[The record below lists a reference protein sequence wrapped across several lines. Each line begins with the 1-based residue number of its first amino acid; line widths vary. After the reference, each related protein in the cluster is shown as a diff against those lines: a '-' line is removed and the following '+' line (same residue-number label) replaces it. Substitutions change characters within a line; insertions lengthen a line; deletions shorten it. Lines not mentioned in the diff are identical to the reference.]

1 MIPAT
6 QRTNNEAGYAMDV
19 TPWSTESQLWIKME
33 AYTPVLPIN
42 SVFEMY
48 VSILDTWDTT
58 RTMYDS
64 VKCSTEYKGDS
75 TENNTNEYTVDDY
88 VSSILFSE
96 DPSTSGT
103 YISSVAPYLDT
114 VNGGSL
120 NWYVSPYV
128 EENSVDCNEF
138 YCKLQCVVYRKQI
151 TTDRVNDVQYSE
163 RGTLKSYGG
172 YRMWPTKTSK
182 LTSAKQGISKQVEVS
197 YGAATS
203 NFVISLAAVTGLI
216 SLSLF

>member
-1 MIPAT
+1 
-6 QRTNNEAGYAMDV
+6 MDV

-138 YCKLQCVVYRKQI
+138 YCKLQCVVYRK
-151 TTDRVNDVQYSE
+151 
-163 RGTLKSYGG
+163 
-172 YRMWPTKTSK
+172 
-182 LTSAKQGISKQVEVS
+182 
-197 YGAATS
+197 
-203 NFVISLAAVTGLI
+203 
-216 SLSLF
+216 